1 MHCEIK
7 VLQNHYEAFSL
18 KTSHLQKVVKIM
30 KLISMTAFVLQF
42 DKPVG
47 YFEDQS
53 DFLNCQVDYM
63 SKVMNY
69 AQFLKQPL
77 NLGMFFPCDEDGDIL
92 DEPRDYEQRLPN
104 MMTEYNDEV
113 YRYKQAKE
121 KVLFKGFDLNQK
133 DLSKLENI
141 FCLTKEYFQISFFT
155 KEKGCFMDNLK
166 TNKTYE
172 IKTIEDLIQF
182 ELELTESA
190 IKQTGLWKTEK
201 LS

>member
-190 IKQTGLWKTEK
+190 IKQTGL
-201 LS
+201 